1 MKKVLSLLINISLLF
16 SLTACGNNA
25 TADMIENTTLSS
37 NVVSEKDLG
46 SQGMEQSERQQQT
59 EDSDMN
65 NTTIL
70 VAYFSRTGENYNV
83 GNIEKGNTHIV
94 ADMIA
99 EQTGGD
105 TFEISTVT
113 PYPDNYDE
121 CTDIARQEQN
131 ENARP
136 EFSVIQ
142 FGGAMCPWQSTHFLK
157 VMISRKKP
165 LFLSVLTKAADL
177 HQRKAVLQ
185 QFAQIQRL
193 WAAFLLEV
201 LWLKNLK
208 TRLKPQ

>member
-121 CTDIARQEQN
+121 CTDIASQEQN
-131 ENARP
+131 
-136 EFSVIQ
+136 
-142 FGGAMCPWQSTHFLK
+142 
-157 VMISRKKP
+157 
-165 LFLSVLTKAADL
+165 
-177 HQRKAVLQ
+177 
-185 QFAQIQRL
+185 
-193 WAAFLLEV
+193 
-201 LWLKNLK
+201 
-208 TRLKPQ
+208 